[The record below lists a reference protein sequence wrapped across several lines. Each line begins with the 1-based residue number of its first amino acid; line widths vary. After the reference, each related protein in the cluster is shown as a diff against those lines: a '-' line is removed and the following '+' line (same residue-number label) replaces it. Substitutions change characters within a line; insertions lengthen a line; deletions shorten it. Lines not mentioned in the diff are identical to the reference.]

1 MENAIW
7 GIYSRIISGV
17 EFYFGAVIMRA
28 MKLKKNL
35 RKNKSVVLVAGV
47 ALVAFALMFWQ
58 FGIRSTVVAPRTF
71 IINRGASVGAVARSL
86 HQHNM
91 VISPTTFKMAVR
103 MNGGRVQSG
112 EYDIPRGISSWGLAR
127 MFANGNIAT
136 TTVTIPEGLTVK
148 QIKQLLLN
156 ASNLTGGVEC
166 GDDKSL
172 PVCNLRDGDLFP
184 DTYRVARGTS
194 RLAVL
199 ELMRKKMIALETEMD
214 RYIRRLPK
222 PLKTW
227 DEVIVLAS
235 IVQKET
241 PRESEMPMVAS
252 VYINRL
258 NKGMRLQADPTVVYA
273 ITNGLG
279 DMQGAPLLRSHLGVD
294 SPYNTYKKSGL
305 PPAPIAN
312 VGRSAVSAVLKPAD
326 TKYLYFV
333 ADGQGGH
340 KFARDYETHQKNH
353 AAWRQI
359 KKQKKSN

>member
-1 MENAIW
+1 
-7 GIYSRIISGV
+7 
-17 EFYFGAVIMRA
+17 MRV
-28 MKLKKNL
+28 KKIF
-35 RKNKSVVLVAGV
+35 RKNKSITIV
-47 ALVAFALMFWQ
+47 ALVAAVAFVLMFWQ

-71 IINRGASVGAVARSL
+71 IINRGASVGAVAREL
-86 HQHNM
+86 QRYNM
-91 VISPTTFKMAVR
+91 VVSPMTFKMAVR

-127 MFANGNIAT
+127 MFADGDVAAT
-136 TTVTIPEGLTVK
+136 TVVIPEGLTVK
-148 QIKQLLLN
+148 QIKQLLLG
-156 ASNLTGGVEC
+156 ASGLTGGVEC
-166 GDDKSL
+166 GSDKSL
-172 PVCNLRDGDLFP
+172 PVCDLKDGDLFP

-199 ELMRKKMIALETEMD
+199 ELMRKKMVALEAEMD

-227 DEVIVLAS
+227 DDVIVLAS

-279 DMQGAPLLRSHLGVD
+279 DMQGAPLLKAHLGVD
-294 SPYNTYKKSGL
+294 SPYNTYKNKGL

-312 VGRSAVSAVLKPAD
+312 VGRSAISAALKPAD

-340 KFARDYETHQKNH
+340 KFARDYETHKKNH
-353 AAWRQI
+353 AAWRKI
-359 KKQKKSN
+359 KNKI

>member
-1 MENAIW
+1 
-7 GIYSRIISGV
+7 
-17 EFYFGAVIMRA
+17 MR
-28 MKLKKNL
+28 MKRFF
-35 RKNKSVVLVAGV
+35 RKNKSIVFVAATVGV
-47 ALVAFALMFWQ
+47 AFCLMLWQ
-58 FGIRSTVVAPRTF
+58 FGVRSTVIAPRTF
-71 IINRGASVGAVARSL
+71 IINRGASVGAVAHSL
-86 HQHNM
+86 HQHNL
-91 VISPTTFKMAVR
+91 VISPMTFKMAVR

-127 MFANGNIAT
+127 MFANGDVAS

-148 QIKQLLLN
+148 QIKQLLLQ
-156 ASNLTGGVEC
+156 ASDLTGSVEC
-166 GDDKSL
+166 AESKDL
-172 PVCNLRDGDLFP
+172 PVCNLKDGDLFP

-199 ELMRKKMIALETEMD
+199 DLMRKKMVALENEMD

-222 PLKTW
+222 PLKSW
-227 DEVIVLAS
+227 EQVIILAS

-258 NKGMRLQADPTVVYA
+258 NQGMRLQADPTVVYA

-279 DMQGAPLLRSHLGVD
+279 DMQGAPLLRTHLQVD
-294 SPYNTYKKSGL
+294 SPYNTYKNKGL

-312 VGRSAVSAVLKPAD
+312 VGRSAVSAVLKPAN

-353 AAWRQI
+353 AAWRKI
-359 KKQKKSN
+359 KNKK

>member
-1 MENAIW
+1 
-7 GIYSRIISGV
+7 
-17 EFYFGAVIMRA
+17 MR
-28 MKLKKNL
+28 MKRFF
-35 RKNKSVVLVAGV
+35 RKNKSITIV
-47 ALVAFALMFWQ
+47 ALFAAVAFVLMFWQ
-58 FGIRSTVVAPRTF
+58 FGIRSTVNSPRTF
-71 IINRGASVGAVARSL
+71 IINRGASVGAVAHSL
-86 HQHNM
+86 HQHNL
-91 VISPTTFKMAVR
+91 VISPMTFKMAVR

-127 MFANGNIAT
+127 MFADGDVAAT
-136 TTVTIPEGLTVK
+136 TVVIPEGLTVK
-148 QIKQLLLN
+148 QIKQFLLG
-156 ASNLTGGVEC
+156 ASGLTGGVEC
-166 GDDKSL
+166 GADKSL
-172 PVCNLRDGDLFP
+172 PVCNLKDGDLFP

-199 ELMRKKMIALETEMD
+199 ELMRKKMVALEAEMD

-227 DEVIVLAS
+227 DDVIVLAS

-279 DMQGAPLLRSHLGVD
+279 DMQGAPLLRAHLSVD
-294 SPYNTYKKSGL
+294 SPYNTYKNKGL

-340 KFARDYETHQKNH
+340 KFARDYEEHKKNH
-353 AAWRQI
+353 AAWR
-359 KKQKKSN
+359 KVKNKLK

>member
-1 MENAIW
+1 
-7 GIYSRIISGV
+7 
-17 EFYFGAVIMRA
+17 
-28 MKLKKNL
+28 MKMKRFF
-35 RKNKSVVLVAGV
+35 RKNKSLVLIAGV
-47 ALVAFALMFWQ
+47 AVVAFALMFWQ
-58 FGIRSTVVAPRTF
+58 FGIRSTVKRPYTF

-86 HQHNM
+86 HQHNL
-91 VISPTTFKMAVR
+91 VISPMAFKMAVR

-112 EYDIPRGISSWGLAR
+112 EYDIVPGISSWGLAR
-127 MFANGNIAT
+127 MFANGDVAT

-148 QIKQLLLN
+148 QVKQLLLN

-166 GDDKSL
+166 AVDKQE
-172 PVCNLRDGDLFP
+172 PVCDLHDGDLFP

-199 ELMRKKMIALETEMD
+199 ELMRKKMVALEEEMD

-227 DEVIVLAS
+227 HDVVTLAS

-241 PRESEMPMVAS
+241 PRETEMPMVAS

-279 DMQGAPLLRSHLGVD
+279 DMHGAPLLRAHLQTD

-312 VGRSAVSAVLKPAD
+312 VGRSAVISVLKPAD

-340 KFARDYETHQKNH
+340 KFARDYETHKANH